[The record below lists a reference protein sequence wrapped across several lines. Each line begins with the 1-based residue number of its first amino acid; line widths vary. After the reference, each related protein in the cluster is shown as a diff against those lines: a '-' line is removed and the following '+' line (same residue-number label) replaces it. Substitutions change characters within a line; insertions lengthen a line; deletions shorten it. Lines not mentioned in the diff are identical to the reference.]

1 VRRAFLGSRLL
12 VLVAAIL
19 GAELLSYGIGIRG
32 ADNGIVHPFGHGPLA
47 DAVDYVVSPLVR
59 WDAKWYM
66 RIAQNGYQPHLEA
79 IRGER
84 AFFPV
89 YPLLVRGLGGFAGAG
104 AAVLAAIAVSLAAF
118 AAGLRLLHR
127 LAALDL
133 GPRGADATVMLLAFA
148 PAAYFFSAPY
158 TESLFLL
165 VTVGAFLAARQ
176 GRWALAGIAAALAS
190 GTRPTGAL
198 LIVPLAILYLYG
210 PRADREPAPAREPG
224 WRGLLPHYRVRP
236 DILWLALAPAGV
248 VGYSLYLRHSV
259 GDALAWQHVQPLF
272 GRTSAEWPTEA
283 LRQAGDAA
291 FHAVK
296 GDGLDPYRGP
306 ILVETAYLALAAVA
320 VVGVFRRLPFAYGTY
335 LVGALVLALY
345 SPAYGEPLRSL
356 PRLLLPV
363 FPLTMWLASWTER
376 RGITR
381 PVVAA
386 SAVALVLL
394 TAAFASWRPYV

>member
-1 VRRAFLGSRLL
+1 ML
-12 VLVAAIL
+12 
-19 GAELLSYGIGIRG
+19 
-32 ADNGIVHPFGHGPLA
+32 
-47 DAVDYVVSPLVR
+47 R
-59 WDAKWYM
+59 WDAKWYL
-66 RIAQNGYQPHLEA
+66 RIAQHGYQPDLES

-104 AAVLAAIAVSLAAF
+104 AAVVAAIAVSLAAF

-133 GPRGADATVMLLAFA
+133 GPRGADATVLLLAFA

-198 LIVPLAILYLYG
+198 LVVPLAILYLYG
-210 PRADREPAPAREPG
+210 PRADREPAAGSASR
-224 WRGLLPHYRVRP
+224 RSLLPRHPVRP
-236 DILWLALAPAGV
+236 NVLWLALAPAGIV
-248 VGYSLYLRHSV
+248 AYSLYLRHSV
-259 GDALAWQHVQPLF
+259 GDAFAWQHVQPLF

-291 FHAVK
+291 LHAVK
-296 GDGLDPYRGP
+296 GDGFDPYRGP
-306 ILVETAYLALAAVA
+306 ILVETAYLALAAIA
-320 VVGVFRRLPFAYGTY
+320 VVGVFRRLPFAYGAY

-381 PVVAA
+381 PVVAV
-386 SAVALVLL
+386 SAVALVVL